1 MVKSQRSKGRGEKG
15 AKKDAHTDTNIPS
28 TPDSKELEAKKVQ
41 ERVRQLWD
49 DATCEVESLLD
60 GYWDFLNYNYVTGRH
75 NFLPTFQMF
84 VRNHAYIPKSD
95 IKDEEVCPED
105 DIELSAASG
114 ST

>member
-1 MVKSQRSKGRGEKG
+1 
-15 AKKDAHTDTNIPS
+15 
-28 TPDSKELEAKKVQ
+28 
-41 ERVRQLWD
+41 
-49 DATCEVESLLD
+49 
-60 GYWDFLNYNYVTGRH
+60 
-75 NFLPTFQMF
+75 MF